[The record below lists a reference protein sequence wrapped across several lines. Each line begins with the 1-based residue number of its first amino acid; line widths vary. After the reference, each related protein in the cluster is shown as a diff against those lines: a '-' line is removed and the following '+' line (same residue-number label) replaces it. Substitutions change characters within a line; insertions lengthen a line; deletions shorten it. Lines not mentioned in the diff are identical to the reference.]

1 MSILKFENRTPR
13 SLSEMQA
20 YMFDTDKTSPDAVFG
35 IGIDENYAAEQM
47 EFVQRMW
54 YREDLAHE
62 YIQVIFAFDVDI
74 PLPISMIVRIC
85 REIGYALISDQRQ
98 VLGAVHYKDTDKIHC
113 HYMINYVG
121 MDGSLYR
128 QNHSIYF
135 YRMAVDKILAQ
146 YGLNPICSNTEIGMR
161 QAS

>member
-1 MSILKFENRTPR
+1 MSILKFENRTPH

-20 YMFDTDKTSPDAVFG
+20 YMLDIEKTSPDAVFG
-35 IGIDENYAAEQM
+35 IGIHENYAAEQM
-47 EFVQRMW
+47 EYLQRVW
-54 YREDLAHE
+54 YREDLTHE
-62 YIQVIFAFDVDI
+62 YIQVIFAFDVGI
-74 PLPISMIVRIC
+74 ILPLPMIVRIC

-135 YRMAVDKILAQ
+135 YRMAVDNILAQ
-146 YGLNPICSNTEIGMR
+146 YGLNSICSNTEIGMR

>member
-20 YMFDTDKTSPDAVFG
+20 YMLDMDKTSPDAVFG
-35 IGIDENYAAEQM
+35 IGVHENYAAEQM

-54 YREDLAHE
+54 HREDLAHE
-62 YIQVIFAFDVDI
+62 YIQVIFAFDVGI
-74 PLPISMIVRIC
+74 LLPLPMIVHIC
-85 REIGYALISDQRQ
+85 RDIGYALIHDQRQ
-98 VLGAVHYKDTDKIHC
+98 VLGAIHYKDTDKIHC

-128 QNHSIYF
+128 QDSSIYS
-135 YRMAVDKILAQ
+135 YMMAVIVH
-146 YGLNPICSNTEIGMR
+146 
-161 QAS
+161 